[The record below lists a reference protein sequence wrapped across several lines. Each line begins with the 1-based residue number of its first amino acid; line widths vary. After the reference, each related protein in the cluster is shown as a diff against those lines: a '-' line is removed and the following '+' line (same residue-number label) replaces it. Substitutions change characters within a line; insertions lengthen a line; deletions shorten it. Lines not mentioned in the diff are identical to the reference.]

1 MWYQQLSLYGLV
13 AAASCSRP
21 PHFACLPV
29 QIMMYF
35 VGLFQQHNAAA
46 TATPEQHAAREDT
59 FVHAIRLLIM
69 PLLERSFEKG
79 QRDWLDQELLS
90 VVMKDM
96 FDPPDEVAGR
106 SSLIC
111 GEWLDRMSP
120 SDFFR
125 DSITSHAARQSGRW
139 VALALREVAG
149 PSAPK
154 QFIPR
159 DRVTPHPPG

>member
-1 MWYQQLSLYGLV
+1 M
-13 AAASCSRP
+13 
-21 PHFACLPV
+21 CLPV

-106 SSLIC
+106 SGLLC
-111 GEWLDRMSP
+111 GEW
-120 SDFFR
+120 
-125 DSITSHAARQSGRW
+125 
-139 VALALREVAG
+139 AG
-149 PSAPK
+149 QGMHK
-154 QFIPR
+154 CFL
-159 DRVTPHPPG
+159 

>member
-1 MWYQQLSLYGLV
+1 MGQTHCQIGGLLHQHP
-13 AAASCSRP
+13 AAPSSV
-21 PHFACLPV
+21 CLPV

-106 SSLIC
+106 SGLLC
-111 GEWLDRMSP
+111 RGWLY
-120 SDFFR
+120 
-125 DSITSHAARQSGRW
+125 
-139 VALALREVAG
+139 
-149 PSAPK
+149 
-154 QFIPR
+154 
-159 DRVTPHPPG
+159 RV

>member
-1 MWYQQLSLYGLV
+1 M
-13 AAASCSRP
+13 
-21 PHFACLPV
+21 

-96 FDPPDEVAGR
+96 FDPQDEVAGR
-106 SSLIC
+106 SGLFRR
-111 GEWLDRMSP
+111 EWLDWVLPNAS
-120 SDFFR
+120 FR
-125 DSITSHAARQSGRW
+125 N
-139 VALALREVAG
+139 
-149 PSAPK
+149 
-154 QFIPR
+154 
-159 DRVTPHPPG
+159 RVTACLTCSPT